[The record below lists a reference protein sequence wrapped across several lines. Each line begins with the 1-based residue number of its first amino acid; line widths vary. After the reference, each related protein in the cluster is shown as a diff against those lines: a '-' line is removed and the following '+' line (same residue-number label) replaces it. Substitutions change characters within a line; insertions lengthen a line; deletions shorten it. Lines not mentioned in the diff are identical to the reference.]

1 MTQPLEYS
9 VGSSQNLREQ
19 NLRQLIET
27 LKQADVVMLS
37 FDLDGVIFSRYDEQG
52 RIFDEERG
60 NWVDPYLNSEL
71 KTLGI
76 ALDFLRITCENQGKK
91 FIVALNTN
99 RETEI
104 AYLIFNSFPLS
115 VRGHLL
121 SSLEAGHALSY
132 LKDGEIVSRKL
143 TDEDPHIHAIK
154 QNISQDMDDAYSQ
167 NLMGKRAYKPFRQG
181 MVTFRGVSPEFV
193 GWDEKTQIAK
203 GPISDILTKYNYPKS
218 PDIGIAYYPFDGGLD
233 IYFPKFS
240 QQSGE
245 EALVDLASEA
255 KLIDPN
261 ERVVQIHFGDSI
273 SDNITGHA
281 TSPKG
286 ICYDVFTIAVANS
299 DSTLSDVATLATAS
313 THRWGVYESIR
324 LLEDMIQQRFEEK
337 TTNNQ
342 SLAQLLISYL
352 GSESPT
358 PEDFNL
364 KEVIKNIDLAEILA
378 LVDKI
383 KIVQN
388 NKGRIFLIGNGG
400 SYDNARLTSLLLRMN
415 GVDADV
421 PGSGQKY
428 LEAGLRKGH
437 QYVFS
442 SALEDQKLN
451 ENDLVI

>member
-1 MTQPLEYS
+1 M
-9 VGSSQNLREQ
+9 
-19 NLRQLIET
+19 
-27 LKQADVVMLS
+27 
-37 FDLDGVIFSRYDEQG
+37 
-52 RIFDEERG
+52 
-60 NWVDPYLNSEL
+60 
-71 KTLGI
+71 
-76 ALDFLRITCENQGKK
+76 
-91 FIVALNTN
+91 
-99 RETEI
+99 
-104 AYLIFNSFPLS
+104 
-115 VRGHLL
+115 
-121 SSLEAGHALSY
+121 
-132 LKDGEIVSRKL
+132 
-143 TDEDPHIHAIK
+143 
-154 QNISQDMDDAYSQ
+154 
-167 NLMGKRAYKPFRQG
+167 
-181 MVTFRGVSPEFV
+181 
-193 GWDEKTQIAK
+193 
-203 GPISDILTKYNYPKS
+203 
-218 PDIGIAYYPFDGGLD
+218 
-233 IYFPKFS
+233 
-240 QQSGE
+240 
-245 EALVDLASEA
+245 
-255 KLIDPN
+255 
-261 ERVVQIHFGDSI
+261 
-273 SDNITGHA
+273 
-281 TSPKG
+281 
-286 ICYDVFTIAVANS
+286 ANS

-451 ENDLVI
+451 ENDLVIAFSGSGNSPNILDAIRYAQNKKVSVFALGGGDGGKMCQLAGSENCSIAKSTTMEVIEDIHAVIGFITATSVTSATQKESILPVLEKQKRQAENIISQILKQENIQKLAKLIFSPFPGIFGFIPTQPKLINFIPILLPLPIVLIFSNKIFKFLPAKLSIGF